1 MADVI
6 SFIFW
11 VNIFQFCYLM
21 HSWEIFWK
29 LKQTNPFYLER
40 YARLKYMLNILFSFR
55 TYTAHTS
62 FFWSN
67 LSFDMLFVT
76 KRFHAFCHEKIFS
89 LTFFKLNMAVLY
101 ILVKF
106 IVFFYDYYIFIPRH
120 IIVDVWLVIV
130 NFMLLFFFKTK
141 KSFSSKSSI

>member
-76 KRFHAFCHEKIFS
+76 KRFYAFCHEKIFS

-106 IVFFYDYYIFIPRH
+106 IVFFLR
-120 IIVDVWLVIV
+120 
-130 NFMLLFFFKTK
+130 LLFFYSQAYHSRCMTGDCEFYVVVFFQNK
-141 KSFSSKSSI
+141 KELLK